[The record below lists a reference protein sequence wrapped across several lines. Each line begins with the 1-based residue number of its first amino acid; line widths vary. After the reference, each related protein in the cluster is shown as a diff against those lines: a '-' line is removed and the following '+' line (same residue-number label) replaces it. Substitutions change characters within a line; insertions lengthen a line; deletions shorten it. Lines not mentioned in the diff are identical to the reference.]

1 MLPSQMVMRFILK
14 YSVHQKW
21 PDAFK
26 FIKKSTKCSKY
37 SILRSLLISLEYT
50 FFFVF
55 FLGCCCWSLQIY
67 KLVWP
72 LVLLAK
78 KMRFPLMAHI
88 FMWIGRLSSVYIDI
102 SPGTHPVNFYVPR
115 SRLETS
121 SLCFFSCSRSLSF
134 FWQRAFSHSVFF
146 SDFTEKIV
154 LFSFTFFP
162 RNHDIDVG
170 REKKKKFY
178 ASHSCFN
185 DVLDASQPL
194 LICYSK

>member
-26 FIKKSTKCSKY
+26 FIKNSTKCSKY

-55 FLGCCCWSLQIY
+55 YLGCCCWSLQIY

-88 FMWIGRLSSVYIDI
+88 FMWIGRFSIRWYLARDASSQ
-102 SPGTHPVNFYVPR
+102 
-115 SRLETS
+115 L
-121 SLCFFSCSRSLSF
+121 LCAQITFRNVVVVFFFLLSF
-134 FWQRAFSHSVFF
+134 SFLLLTESFFAFCLFF
-146 SDFTEKIV
+146 AFHWKNCII
-154 LFSFTFFP
+154 FIYIFP
-162 RNHDIDVG
+162 T
-170 REKKKKFY
+170 
-178 ASHSCFN
+178 
-185 DVLDASQPL
+185 
-194 LICYSK
+194 

>member
-26 FIKKSTKCSKY
+26 FIKNSTKCSKY

-55 FLGCCCWSLQIY
+55 YLGCCCWSLQIY

-88 FMWIGRLSSVYIDI
+88 FMWIGRFSIRWYLARDASSQ
-102 SPGTHPVNFYVPR
+102 
-115 SRLETS
+115 L
-121 SLCFFSCSRSLSF
+121 LCAQITFRNVVVVLFPSFDRELFRILSF
-134 FWQRAFSHSVFF
+134 FRISLKKLYYFHLHFSHV
-146 SDFTEKIV
+146 IM
-154 LFSFTFFP
+154 
-162 RNHDIDVG
+162 I
-170 REKKKKFY
+170 
-178 ASHSCFN
+178 
-185 DVLDASQPL
+185 
-194 LICYSK
+194 